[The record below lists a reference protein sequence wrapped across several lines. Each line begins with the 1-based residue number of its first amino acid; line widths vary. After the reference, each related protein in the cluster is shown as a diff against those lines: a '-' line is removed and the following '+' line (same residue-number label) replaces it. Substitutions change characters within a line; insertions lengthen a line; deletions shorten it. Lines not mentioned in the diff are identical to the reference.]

1 MDYWNSQAKQ
11 LQMKLLEHTPE
22 LLLHFLRTASD
33 ESIKRLAGEALPE
46 SDNTRSSIISHL
58 AASLMSQDQSDVF
71 RVTPEMATAISAN
84 CHHAV

>member
-1 MDYWNSQAKQ
+1 MDFWNSQAKQ

-33 ESIKRLAGEALPE
+33 ESIIRLAGEALPE

-58 AASLMSQDQSDVF
+58 AASLMSQDQSDVS